1 MRIWLDQVREEP
13 FSWAETEKV
22 ATAELDRPELV
33 ELGPVAWRGQ
43 VIYVDP
49 GFLLRAHLSYDQTLH
64 CNRCLQPIHDP
75 VRSDVEL
82 MIEIERP
89 ASGHGGHAGHAGGE
103 HELRDEDLGTMYVE
117 GEILET
123 LPILIEQLQLNIPMK
138 PLCRPDCQGLCP
150 VCGIDRNTG
159 TCTCEEKSGDPRWA
173 ALATFK
179 DRLPGAS

>member
-22 ATAELDRPELV
+22 KTAELDRPELS

-75 VRSDVEL
+75 VRADVEL
-82 MIEIERP
+82 MIEIERAGDRP
-89 ASGHGGHAGHAGGE
+89 GGHGGGE

-138 PLCRPDCQGLCP
+138 PLCRPDCKGLCP
-150 VCGIDRNTG
+150 VCGIDRNTE

-173 ALATFK
+173 ALASLK
-179 DRLPGAS
+179 DRLPGLS

>member
-49 GFLLRAHLSYDQTLH
+49 GFLFRAHLSYDQTLH

-82 MIEIERP
+82 MIEIAP
-89 ASGHGGHAGHAGGE
+89 AGGHGGHGGGE
-103 HELRDEDLGTMYVE
+103 HELKDEDLGTMYVE

-123 LPILIEQLQLNIPMK
+123 RPILIEQLQLNIPMK

-173 ALATFK
+173 ALAAFR
-179 DRLPGAS
+179 DRLPGTKLD

>member
-89 ASGHGGHAGHAGGE
+89 AQAGGHGGHGGYSGGE
-103 HELRDEDLGTMYVE
+103 HELKDEDLGTMYVE

-123 LPILIEQLQLNIPMK
+123 RPILIEQLQLNIPMK

-150 VCGIDRNTG
+150 VCGIDRNSE
-159 TCTCEEKSGDPRWA
+159 TCSCEEKSGDPRWA
-173 ALATFK
+173 ALASLK
-179 DRLPGAS
+179 DRLPG

>member
-22 ATAELDRPELV
+22 ATAELDRPELL
-33 ELGPVAWRGQ
+33 ELGPIAWRGQ

-49 GFLLRAHLSYDQTLH
+49 GFLFRAHLSYDQKLH
-64 CNRCLQPIHDP
+64 CNRCLQPIDDR
-75 VRSDVEL
+75 VRADVEL

-89 ASGHGGHAGHAGGE
+89 GQRGGQAGTHGGGE
-103 HELRDEDLGTMYVE
+103 HELKDEDLGTMYVE

-123 LPILIEQLQLNIPMK
+123 RSILIEQLQLNIPMK
-138 PLCRPDCQGLCP
+138 PLCQPDCKGLCP

-159 TCTCEEKSGDPRWA
+159 TCTCEEKGGDPRWA
-173 ALATFK
+173 ALASLK
-179 DRLPGAS
+179 DRLPG